1 MSKASTPPRGAP
13 RRPETAETSTYL
25 VGNCPINHDGDRY
38 ETGDPIE
45 LTDYQAKRLA
55 GLVSK
60 APADTSNT

>member
-1 MSKASTPPRGAP
+1 MSKAPTPPSAP
-13 RRPETAETSTYL
+13 RRNEAAKTTTYL
-25 VGNCPINHDGDRY
+25 VGDCPIDHDGERY

>member
-1 MSKASTPPRGAP
+1 MSKAPTRRRAPRGNEA
-13 RRPETAETSTYL
+13 AETTTYL
-25 VGNCPINHDGDRY
+25 VGDCPIDHDGERY

-60 APADTSNT
+60 APAETSNT